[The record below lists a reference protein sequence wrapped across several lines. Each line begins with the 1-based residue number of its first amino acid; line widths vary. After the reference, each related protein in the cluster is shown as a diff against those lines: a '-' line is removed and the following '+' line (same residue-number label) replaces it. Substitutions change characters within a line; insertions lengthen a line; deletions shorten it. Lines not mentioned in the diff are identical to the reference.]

1 MEGQKITEY
10 IQSSLDRGKSKEE
23 IYKELLD
30 QGLGIEAIQ
39 DAFNRITTKERKE
52 ETQKRVIRIIVT
64 IGAIL
69 IGVGIFSF
77 IAANWQEM
85 TKVIKVSIIVI
96 AMIAS
101 YTGGWFLREKWHYK
115 KTGEALLLLGAIIY
129 GAGIFLVAQMFHT
142 RGNWPDG
149 FILWMIGTIVM
160 AFATES
166 FPLFYL
172 AIPVGIVAIVG
183 HPFGI
188 FGTFTGYNP
197 FLLTSSFLLLTAAIV
212 TFIAGWL
219 VKKTHTTRI
228 KRILLKLNYVL
239 VSHLFN
245 TTYYNRVYYISFWTF
260 SFWTFFSKRTKS

>member
-1 MEGQKITEY
+1 LLKFINKPINIMEDQKITEY
-10 IQSSLDRGKSKEE
+10 IQSSLDKGKSKEE
-23 IYKELLD
+23 IYKELLG
-30 QGLGIEAIQ
+30 QGLGIDAIQ
-39 DAFNRITTKERKE
+39 DAFNQITTKEEKE

-64 IGAIL
+64 IGVIL

-85 TKVIKVSIIVI
+85 TKAVKVSIIVI
-96 AMIAS
+96 AMVAS

-160 AFATES
+160 AFAAES
-166 FPLFYL
+166 SSLFYL
-172 AIPVGIVAIVG
+172 AIPVGIIAIVG

-188 FGTFTGYNP
+188 LTFGIFGIFTGYNP

-219 VKKTHTTRI
+219 VKKRMPPE
-228 KRILLKLNYVL
+228 LKEFY
-239 VSHLFN
+239 
-245 TTYYNRVYYISFWTF
+245 
-260 SFWTFFSKRTKS
+260 

>member
-1 MEGQKITEY
+1 MGMENQKLVEY
-10 IQSSLDRGKSKEE
+10 IQLSLTQGKSKEE
-23 IYKELLD
+23 IYKELLN
-30 QGLGIEAIQ
+30 QGWGIDAIQ
-39 DAFNRITTKERKE
+39 DAFNQIVTKEEKE
-52 ETQKRVIRIIVT
+52 DTQKRTIRIIVT

-69 IGVGIFSF
+69 VGVGIFSF

-85 TKVIKVSIIVI
+85 TKVVKVLIIVI

-101 YTGGWFLREKWHYK
+101 YTGGWFLREKWHSP

-160 AFATES
+160 AFAAES

-172 AIPVGIVAIVG
+172 AIPVGIAAIIG
-183 HPFGI
+183 HPFDI
-188 FGTFTGYNP
+188 FGTLGGYNL
-197 FLLTSSFLLLTAAIV
+197 FLLTSSFLLLIATIV

-219 VKKTHTTRI
+219 VKKRMPPE
-228 KRILLKLNYVL
+228 LKEFY
-239 VSHLFN
+239 
-245 TTYYNRVYYISFWTF
+245 
-260 SFWTFFSKRTKS
+260 